1 MSRSDLQQEERL
13 AAQVDLEQAWLAE
26 LQDLP
31 LEEEVE
37 QRFFTCQEIRL
48 LAELSGLKVA
58 RMYGDMAETCVL
70 GTEEDEE
77 FRMVAV
83 LKRTDD

>member
-1 MSRSDLQQEERL
+1 MRVGVKTRGCNGLSYTMNYASEK
-13 AAQVDLEQAWLAE
+13 AK
-26 LQDLP
+26 